1 MARSPTGIIP
11 EMYMSP
17 AALGLVLDFLV
28 GVPAPGDDK
37 VDVLIGWAKAV
48 GVTVNSSQRARV
60 RNSGSDR

>member
-1 MARSPTGIIP
+1 
-11 EMYMSP
+11 MSP